1 MHDNMLKSNTIKKKQ
16 HKTIKG
22 IIYRDRRCMMLAL
35 ERQKYITEIVEREK
49 SVKVI
54 DLSKL
59 FDVTEETIRRDLEK
73 IEKQGILKRTYGGAI
88 FINSVIKDVDD
99 TPFSMRVKENISG
112 KQKIAMAVSDML
124 YDGEVVMLDPS
135 TTCLE
140 VAKNIDKSKRLTV
153 ITNSIS
159 ILSEL
164 STHEELNVVSTGG
177 TLRKRSLSLIGPT
190 AKDNIKNYYADK
202 AVISCKGVDLQRGVM
217 DTNELEVE
225 IKKAMIGCAKE
236 IILAV
241 DSTKMQRLSMHKLI
255 EMSKINYLVVDQEL
269 TPEWQEFCKENNIKQ
284 VVCK

>member
-1 MHDNMLKSNTIKKKQ
+1 
-16 HKTIKG
+16 
-22 IIYRDRRCMMLAL
+22 MLAL
-35 ERQKYITEIVEREK
+35 ERQKHITEIVEREK

-54 DLSKL
+54 ELSKR

-88 FINSVIKDVDD
+88 FINSASKDTED
-99 TPFSMRVKENISG
+99 TPFSMRLKENITS
-112 KQKIAMAVSDML
+112 KQKIAFAVSNML
-124 YDGEVVMLDPS
+124 YDGEVIMLDSS

-140 VAKNIDKSKRLTV
+140 VAKNIDKTKRLTI
-153 ITNSIS
+153 ITNSVS

-164 STHEELNVVSTGG
+164 STYEEINVVSTGG

-202 AVISCKGVDLQRGVM
+202 AVISCKGAELEKGVM

-241 DSTKMQRLSMHKLI
+241 DSTKMQRISMYKLM
-255 EMSKINYLVVDQEL
+255 EVSKVDYIVTDRELPQE
-269 TPEWQEFCKENNIKQ
+269 WKNFCENNNIKQ
-284 VVCK
+284 IICD

>member
-1 MHDNMLKSNTIKKKQ
+1 MLKSNTIKKKQ
-16 HKTIKG
+16 HKTIKSIKHMG
-22 IIYRDRRCMMLAL
+22 GRCIMLAL

-54 DLSKL
+54 ELSKL
-59 FDVTEETIRRDLEK
+59 FEVTEETIRRDLEK
-73 IEKQGILKRTYGGAI
+73 IEKLGILKRTYGGAI
-88 FINSVIKDVDD
+88 FINGTIKDVED
-99 TPFSMRVKENISG
+99 TPFSMRVNENISS
-112 KQKIAMAVSDML
+112 KQKIAIAVADML

-140 VAKNIDKSKRLTV
+140 VAKNIDKNKRLTV

-164 STHEELNVVSTGG
+164 SSHEELNVVSTGG

-202 AVISCKGVDLQRGVM
+202 AVISCKGVDLQRGAM

-241 DSTKMQRLSMHKLI
+241 DSTKMQKISMHKLI
-255 EMSKINYLVVDQEL
+255 EVSKINYLVVDQEL
-269 TPEWQEFCKENNIKQ
+269 PPEWQEFCTQHGIKQ
-284 VVCK
+284 IVCK

>member
-1 MHDNMLKSNTIKKKQ
+1 
-16 HKTIKG
+16 
-22 IIYRDRRCMMLAL
+22 MLAL
-35 ERQKYITEIVEREK
+35 ERQKHITEMIEKEK

-54 DLSKL
+54 ELSKI

-88 FINSVIKDVDD
+88 LISHEVKDTED
-99 TPFSMRVKENISG
+99 TPFSLRIKENITS
-112 KQKIAMAVSDML
+112 KQKIALGVSGML
-124 YDGEVVMLDPS
+124 GEGEVIMLDSS

-140 VAKNIDKSKRLTV
+140 VVKNIEKSKRLTI

-159 ILSEL
+159 ILTEL
-164 STHEELNVVSTGG
+164 SAHDEINVVSTGG

-202 AVISCKGVDLQRGVM
+202 AVISCKGVDIQKGVM

-225 IKKAMIGCAKE
+225 MKKAMIGCSKE

-241 DSTKMQRLSMHKLI
+241 DSTKMQKISMYKLVGLSEVDYI
-255 EMSKINYLVVDQEL
+255 VTDQEL
-269 TPEWQEFCKENNIKQ
+269 TSEWKKFCEDNNIRQ
-284 VVCK
+284 VICN

>member
-1 MHDNMLKSNTIKKKQ
+1 
-16 HKTIKG
+16 
-22 IIYRDRRCMMLAL
+22 MLAI
-35 ERQKYITEIVEREK
+35 ERQKHIIEIVKKEK

-54 DLSKL
+54 ELSKL

-73 IEKQGILKRTYGGAI
+73 IEKQGILKRTYGGAV
-88 FINSVIKDVDD
+88 FITNASKDTED

-112 KQKIAMAVSDML
+112 KQKIALAVSQIFL
-124 YDGEVVMLDPS
+124 DGEVIMLDPS

-140 VAKNIDKSKRLTV
+140 VAKNIDHNKRLTV

-190 AKDNIKNYYADK
+190 AKENIKNYYADK
-202 AVISCKGVDLQRGVM
+202 AVISCKGVDLEKGVM
-217 DTNELEVE
+217 DTNELEAE

-241 DSTKMQRLSMHKLI
+241 DSTKMQKISVHKLI
-255 EMSKINYLVVDQEL
+255 ELSQIDYIVTDEEL
-269 TPEWQEFCKENNIKQ
+269 TAEWKAFCEKQ
-284 VVCK
+284 QIQTIVAY

>member
-1 MHDNMLKSNTIKKKQ
+1 
-16 HKTIKG
+16 
-22 IIYRDRRCMMLAL
+22 MLAI
-35 ERQKYITEIVEREK
+35 ERQKHIIEIVKKEK

-54 DLSKL
+54 ELSKL

-73 IEKQGILKRTYGGAI
+73 IEKQGILKRTYGGAV
-88 FINSVIKDVDD
+88 FITNASKDIED

-112 KQKIAMAVSDML
+112 KQKIALAVSQIFL
-124 YDGEVVMLDPS
+124 DGEVIMLDPS

-140 VAKNIDKSKRLTV
+140 VAKNIDHNKRLTV

-190 AKDNIKNYYADK
+190 AKENIKNYYADK
-202 AVISCKGVDLQRGVM
+202 AVISCKGVDLEKGVM
-217 DTNELEVE
+217 DTNELEAE

-241 DSTKMQRLSMHKLI
+241 DSTKMQKISVHKLI
-255 EMSKINYLVVDQEL
+255 ELSQIDYIVTDEEL
-269 TPEWQEFCKENNIKQ
+269 TAEWKAFCEKQ
-284 VVCK
+284 QIQTIVAY